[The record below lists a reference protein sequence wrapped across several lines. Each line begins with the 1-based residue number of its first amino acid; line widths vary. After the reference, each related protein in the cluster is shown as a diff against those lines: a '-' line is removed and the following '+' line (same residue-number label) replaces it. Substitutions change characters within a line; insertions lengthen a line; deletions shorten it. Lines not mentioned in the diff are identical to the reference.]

1 MKSLKILFLILLIG
15 STGSFSS
22 AAFAEP
28 QMTAIIEKTTYTYCE
43 RLSYTIEVSE
53 ITGEFAIIHIRD
65 EAAKK
70 SIAIPIPIE
79 KLSNPIPSAY
89 PFQKDIFP
97 AGKYFI
103 DIEYSGAKTTI
114 EFDLIDSDNL
124 CISESM
130 KPIIIRWINGEFTD
144 GMLISGFQNL
154 VDKKLIEIP
163 FEITEKNIGKIKIP
177 QWVKSIGNGWIMGI
191 ISDQMFTNNLQYLI
205 DQNIISVEDNK
216 MNHMG

>member
-1 MKSLKILFLILLIG
+1 MKSLKIVLFILLIG

-22 AAFAEP
+22 TVFAEP

-53 ITGEFAIIHIRD
+53 ITGELAIIHIRD
-65 EAAKK
+65 EADKK
-70 SIAIPIPIE
+70 SSAIPIPIE

-205 DQNIISVEDNK
+205 DKNIISVDDNK
-216 MNHMG
+216 MNQMG